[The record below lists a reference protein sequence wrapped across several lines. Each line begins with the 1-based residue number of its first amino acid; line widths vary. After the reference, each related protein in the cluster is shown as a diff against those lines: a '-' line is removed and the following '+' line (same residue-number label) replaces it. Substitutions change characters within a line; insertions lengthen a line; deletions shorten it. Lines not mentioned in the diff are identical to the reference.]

1 MSRHAIEVDHVT
13 KRYKLGHLG
22 AGDLRETI
30 VNAGRRMVGRAER
43 GDEQRELLALN
54 DVSFAVSEGE
64 AIGVVGRNGAGKSTL
79 LKVLA
84 RITEPTSGASRTRGR
99 VGSLLEVGTGF
110 HGDLTGRENVY
121 LNGAIL
127 GLPRRRISEQLDAIV
142 DFAGV
147 ERFLDTPVKRY
158 SSGMYLRLAFAVA
171 AHLDTEILVVDE
183 VLAVGDAEFQQKC
196 LRRMS
201 DVEAEGRSI
210 VFVSH
215 DLNAVAALC
224 ERVVWLDK
232 GAVMADG
239 PAAEVLDAYLAAAT
253 PTLQDPSKWT
263 VGDIGLRLEHFEVAV
278 RSGAG
283 AIHRKGDP
291 IEFRFGYAADHEVTP
306 FQAAITIFDSRGRPV
321 VEDFLP
327 VPQVVAPGTYE
338 GSMVLPGLLNP
349 GRFEVTFWAGS
360 TYQDYINTDRSI
372 AFDVVG
378 DTNGWQGPG
387 PVVSVDCDWTLDGPG
402 GWIVGGA

>member
-30 VNAGRRMVGRAER
+30 VNAGRRLAGRAEQA
-43 GDEQRELLALN
+43 DERRELVALN

-127 GLPRRRISEQLDAIV
+127 GLPRKRISEQLDAIV

-201 DVEAEGRSI
+201 DVEAEGRAI

-232 GAVMADG
+232 GTVMADG

-253 PTLQDPSKWT
+253 PTLQDPSRWT
-263 VGDIGLRLEHFEVAV
+263 VGDVGLRLEHFAVAV
-278 RSGAG
+278 ESGAG
-283 AIHRKGDP
+283 AVIPEGEPVRFS
-291 IEFRFGYAADHEVTP
+291 FRLTADHFLEP
-306 FQAAITIFDSRGRPV
+306 FQAAITLFDTRGRPV
-321 VEDFLP
+321 LEDFPPFATRLES
-327 VPQVVAPGTYE
+327 GTYE
-338 GSMVLPGLLNP
+338 GTMTLPGVLTP
-349 GRFEVTFWAGS
+349 GRFEVTFWAGNP
-360 TYQDYINTDRSI
+360 YQEFINTDRSI
-372 AFDVVG
+372 AFEVVG
-378 DTNGWQGPG
+378 GPTGWHGPG
-387 PVVSVDCDWTLDGPG
+387 PVVNIRCEFTLDGPNG
-402 GWIVGGA
+402 PIGEVR